1 MEKDRYERKRK
12 MDIKEK
18 IQEAVEKLTK
28 DKSLMEQFKK
38 DPVKA
43 LEKALGIDL
52 PDDIMEKVVDGVQA
66 KLTVDKLSGAL
77 GGLKKL
83 L

>member
-1 MEKDRYERKRK
+1 

-66 KLTVDKLSGAL
+66 KLTADKLSGAL

>member
-1 MEKDRYERKRK
+1 

>member
-1 MEKDRYERKRK
+1 

-52 PDDIMEKVVDGVQA
+52 PDDIMERVVQGVQA
-66 KLTVDKLSGAL
+66 KMTTDKLSDAL